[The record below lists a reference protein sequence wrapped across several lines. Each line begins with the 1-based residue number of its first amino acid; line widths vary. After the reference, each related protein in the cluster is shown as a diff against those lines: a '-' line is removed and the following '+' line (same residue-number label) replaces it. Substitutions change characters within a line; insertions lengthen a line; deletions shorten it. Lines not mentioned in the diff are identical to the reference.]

1 MSAVGGGLLR
11 RGLPGGQRPVRAL
24 GRTAPPGRP
33 GSRPPRAPQRGRL
46 CRAGMRA
53 VVQRVLR
60 ASVEVDGEVVSEIGP
75 GLLALVGI
83 RDTDTDKDLDYIC
96 RKVLGVRLWP
106 DEEKGKAWDKSV
118 TAMGECTLGRAAG
131 AGGFSPWSPRTD
143 QGEKVTRCCSCRNS
157 RCSGTPAAT
166 SPTSI
171 SR

>member
-1 MSAVGGGLLR
+1 
-11 RGLPGGQRPVRAL
+11 
-24 GRTAPPGRP
+24 
-33 GSRPPRAPQRGRL
+33 
-46 CRAGMRA
+46 MRA

-118 TAMGECTLGRAAG
+118 TAMGESSASTRSAA
-131 AGGFSPWSPRTD
+131 PP
-143 QGEKVTRCCSCRNS
+143 GED
-157 RCSGTPAAT
+157 G
-166 SPTSI
+166 
-171 SR
+171 